1 MVDIEKL
8 IWVNEKYYYFLPGK
22 IIEIEDNSNK
32 VLVEI
37 DEESETKTI
46 KRGKYNKFHPSCL
59 KGICDLLL
67 LGDFNQPILLHNMR
81 ERFSQDKIYSFIGM
95 PILIDVNFYKK
106 INIYS
111 EKHIKFYKDY
121 FNQLKIDFTKVGLP
135 VLILKYLDVS
145 SLETN
150 NNNNITQIE
159 KDNLINV
166 EKQVLDSNPLLEAF
180 GNAKTMKIIY
190 FNYLLEKSRVV
201 NISSEERN
209 YHIFYQFL
217 I

>member
-1 MVDIEKL
+1 MVDIGKY
-8 IWVNEKYYYFLPGK
+8 IWVDEKDYYFLPGK
-22 IIEIEDNSNK
+22 IIEFEDNSYK
-32 VLVEI
+32 ILVEI
-37 DEESETKTI
+37 DEESKTKTV
-46 KRGKYNKFHPSCL
+46 KMDKYNEYHPSCL

-67 LGDFNQPILLHNMR
+67 LGDFNQPTLLHNTR
-81 ERFSQDKIYSFIGM
+81 ERFSQDKIYSFIGI

-121 FNQLKIDFTKVGLP
+121 FNQIKIELNKVGLP
-135 VLILKYLDVS
+135 ILILKYLDVS

-150 NNNNITQIE
+150 NSNIKQIE

-166 EKQVLDSNPLLEAF
+166 EKQVLDSNLLLEAF

-201 NISSEERN
+201 NISFEERN

>member
-1 MVDIEKL
+1 MVDIGKY
-8 IWVNEKYYYFLPGK
+8 IWVDDKDYLFLPGK
-22 IIEIEDNSNK
+22 IIEIEDNSYK

-37 DEESETKTI
+37 DGESETRTVEMD
-46 KRGKYNKFHPSCL
+46 KYSEVHPSCL
-59 KGICDLLL
+59 KGVDDLLL
-67 LGDFNQPILLHNMR
+67 LGDFNQPTLLHNMR
-81 ERFSQDKIYSFIGM
+81 EIFSQDKIYSFIGM

-121 FNQLKIDFTKVGLP
+121 FNQLKIDLNKVGLP
-135 VLILKYLDVS
+135 LLILKYLVVS
-145 SLETN
+145 RLETN
-150 NNNNITQIE
+150 NNNIKQIE

-166 EKQVLDSNPLLEAF
+166 EKQVLNSNLLLEAF

-190 FNYLLEKSRVV
+190 LNYLLEKSRVV
-201 NISSEERN
+201 NISFEERN

>member
-1 MVDIEKL
+1 MVDIGKLKWIDEKD
-8 IWVNEKYYYFLPGK
+8 YYFLPGK

-135 VLILKYLDVS
+135 VLILKYLAMN
-145 SLETN
+145 SLET

>member
-1 MVDIEKL
+1 MVDIEKYIL
-8 IWVNEKYYYFLPGK
+8 VDEKDYYFLPGK
-22 IIEIEDNSNK
+22 KIEIEGNSYK
-32 VLVEI
+32 ILVEI
-37 DEESETKTI
+37 DEESKTKTV
-46 KRGKYNKFHPSCL
+46 KMVKYNKFHPSCL
-59 KGICDLLL
+59 KGIYDFLL
-67 LGDFNQPILLHNMR
+67 LGDFNQPTLLHNMR

-150 NNNNITQIE
+150 NNNITQIE